1 MVHKKDTRQ
10 KDLFGSQE
18 YKLKPNLQFLE
29 VKTGQ
34 SGRQLNEIQT
44 LAQQD
49 DNFTPRIFSPMGD
62 FVCVCYMEILSLLQ
76 LRNLG
81 LRKCG
86 ECDCK
91 GVRR

>member
-44 LAQQD
+44 LAQKD

-62 FVCVCYMEILSLLQ
+62 FCMCLLHGNTFIVAIEKSGTQ
-76 LRNLG
+76 
-81 LRKCG
+81 K
-86 ECDCK
+86 
-91 GVRR
+91 VW